1 MREKVPERAE
11 PRSATGEAQEGVQR
25 PQQRPWWRRVFG
37 DNLARFRDREER
49 ERYMDSLE
57 RQMEHEREQIQ
68 WTLDRTTEDSDRRRK
83 ALEKLRSALPSF
95 PGRTP
100 VRGVPVREEPIE
112 PIGSDTPSAR
122 EESPRKRSEPRSWW
136 RRMFGGS

>member
-1 MREKVPERAE
+1 M
-11 PRSATGEAQEGVQR
+11 
-25 PQQRPWWRRVFG
+25 
-37 DNLARFRDREER
+37 ARLRNREER

-68 WTLDRTTEDSDRRRK
+68 RTLDRTTEDSDRRRK

-100 VRGVPVREEPIE
+100 VRGVPEREEPIE
-112 PIGSDTPSAR
+112 PIGSETSSAGEESAR
-122 EESPRKRSEPRSWW
+122 KPSEPRSRW